1 MFSCR
6 LDNNGIHSAAMNGNI
21 IENATI
27 KRKPPDNY
35 SNLPILSID
44 GEAIIL
50 LDYLFK
56 SLHNNVSYRTYRFYT
71 SKSNIEKIFNNKFLR
86 KNLKY

>member
-1 MFSCR
+1 MLLCR
-6 LDNNGIHSAAMNGNI
+6 LDNNGISAAATNGST

-35 SNLPILSID
+35 SNSAILSID

-56 SLHNNVSYRTYRFYT
+56 SLHNNVSYRIYRFLHF
-71 SKSNIEKIFNNKFLR
+71 KK
-86 KNLKY
+86 